1 MVLQMKLKKY
11 IAVGIKFVF
20 EKIRVSH
27 YIQHDFICQRYQAG
41 IYLLKVNNRNTG
53 TSCEICLKFTIKTP
67 ERHQW
72 CRSGVF
78 IVDFEHNSH
87 LVLVFLLLTLNMYC
101 RLGRAH

>member
-1 MVLQMKLKKY
+1 MKLKKY

-20 EKIRVSH
+20 EKIRVLH
-27 YIQHDFICQRYQAG
+27 YTQHDFICQRYQAG
-41 IYLLKVNNRNTG
+41 IYPLNNRNTG
-53 TSCEICLKFTIKTP
+53 LRCEICLKLTIKTP

-78 IVDFEHNSH
+78 IVDFEHISY
-87 LVLVFLLLTLNMYC
+87 LVLVFLLLTLNTYC

>member
-1 MVLQMKLKKY
+1 MKLKKY

-20 EKIRVSH
+20 EKIGVLH

-53 TSCEICLKFTIKTP
+53 TRCEICLKLTIKMP

-78 IVDFEHNSH
+78 IVDFEHISC
-87 LVLVFLLLTLNMYC
+87 LVLVFLLLTLNIYC